1 MKQEITTRSHAP
13 NAMRLLRAFI
23 ALILLTG
30 TGLARAQTPQAF
42 WESGFPKFDNSRIVT
57 MEGENTLKIRFA
69 AFAAPI
75 TQPKLVVTF
84 PTGVD
89 FVSAAGVDGGIS
101 FVGTPALDADRKLV
115 LNISG
120 TLAVN
125 AMKEVHI
132 KVKAPNCTQSAAVNF
147 KVLLM
152 NGTDTLK
159 DGLGNKFINAP
170 ANIVKPTL
178 TLTPQSAV
186 VNFASQTET
195 KTITYY
201 LKTTTADKVSSAKV
215 TFTTPDA
222 QTTLSNFQV
231 KGASVSVTET
241 PIGGGKTQYTFDVTP
256 AVLGGAQQID
266 NTNSTAITFTA
277 ASTGVGTHRVT
288 TAVQFPS
295 GTPCTSNPGS
305 PVQLAFPILTLPHM
319 VHLHTY
325 YTNSSDDSVHYSKIN
340 MDGST
345 PTILKTVFR
354 NTGGPAKEIEFKF
367 WCYGEYN
374 YIDPD
379 NIDVQ
384 VGSSGSRERVD
395 ASNIVTIASV
405 NNGPAHK
412 ERYGTMKS
420 TVLGKPKW
428 IHVTIRQ
435 PLEGG
440 ETITFWIPTINGNIY
455 ENSTTDNVYYN
466 YYTNTIN
473 GFTSNVLSVKAAD
486 GKAGTMETMPSVRLI
501 WLNSPH
507 YREVPASLNLRG
519 TQTKTQ
525 TVYVA
530 PGSTNDADVELHV
543 KAPPFLKIT
552 DMKLLPQADGLGSI
566 PTTPT
571 IVDDHHRYLTVS
583 GKGNRGETYLHVTY
597 EGEPCGAT
605 NKSGK
610 IEYWAN
616 HNWQGGTMERVTH
629 VYQDATQLCEVAGI
643 VLDTFHLVRTTVGR
657 KDTNDD
663 HIPDD
668 ASSLAPANEIRNDVY
683 IEGDKGHFYWKG
695 TVQSTGYS
703 VVDMPITLADGL
715 EFDTSI
721 KMDRTGNGYVN
732 TAANGTVKFTKTNGH
747 EGVVRFTPSASLSNG
762 DRVEVEAPF
771 TIIKGINKT
780 VGIETEMSVRTTPS
794 SPSVGK
800 DKASVTMGTYAI
812 DSLNWWY
819 QDIFK
824 FSFPDNSVVDFNG
837 TGSPSLSLGYA
848 DIFHYIYFPPPYF
861 KNEARVVRYLDT
873 LEFDMP
879 KGYHLIP
886 DIEVQREGLFGSGM
900 GPTRVTVSPDGSPT
914 ETRRRYAV
922 AAAAYDFTYYH
933 GGTLAPGKWPLP
945 DDRWRI
951 YSYGKIQ
958 AYPSA
963 SREPSY
969 MYRTSVWRN
978 PVTNTVTRNTIK
990 IEFTYTGPGNTV
1002 SASPDTVNA
1011 KGSRIKTTTLQVGKQ
1026 SSASIP
1032 NLYFYFDGPIKD
1044 VKLENIGTH
1053 IEYNGQGL
1061 DNRWVGVD
1069 ASITN
1074 TQTYEM
1080 TYTYK
1085 NFETATCNQVDTV
1098 RVYTGFGSNANWPDF
1113 TKPMNLDSANFSA
1126 ADTFFITM
1134 DNPAS
1139 LRGWIS
1145 AKRDSIPAQNG
1156 PAPNHYTVYAVF
1168 EAMNT
1173 GGAVKNPT
1181 VKLTIPPHQ
1190 WYKSG
1195 SAKLRHDGQERSL
1208 NASSP
1213 TETALSGILT
1223 DHPSPQTVELHLKD
1237 FGSGNLLVPSGALED
1252 SLMRRDTLVLD
1263 MYAGCGT
1270 DFTGITYSG
1279 AFTGTDV
1286 CGNDAGGG
1294 SNQKRL
1300 FPIVTYNYRFG
1311 ETNLA
1316 MKEMVAFNEFRTRDT
1331 LTFDFKRVIGFV
1343 NDMDTAD
1350 CLLLRL
1356 PKPIKVGD
1364 SVHYTC
1370 PTWPL
1375 NKYITVTAANDSVS
1389 PTGAHFV
1396 KVPLPIEE
1404 YKTHLNKGENQLV
1417 TCTIPVIYNRPSGAD
1432 STYLIEHPV
1441 DTVEASIRLFARFGN
1456 CPPRP
1461 FKDGLQI
1468 DSIAMAMAKGPF
1480 PPRLYVGEEDSLQ
1493 ILSKGF
1499 HGYLY
1504 KDSTRNPSSL
1514 VFSGPGPVWKPMP
1527 RDTNQLGDTLYY
1539 FSPLFGPTDFGGAKS
1554 APIPNTTHQGV
1565 LPFPVKIWIHP
1576 WFIKN
1581 LPRFK
1586 YICEEEDTLR
1596 VKGGGMDI
1604 RYQWFRDE
1612 VAIPG
1617 ATDTTLVVRES
1628 GFYYVQITDTVPE
1641 TVTSDTCEV
1650 VFREIPVILEDL
1662 KDIRDCD
1669 KIYIP
1674 LAVKHT
1680 GRYMLYQWYRNGLP
1694 IKGATDSIYRA
1705 SAYDSSGF
1713 YRVRVMN
1720 PCGDSVMSRRCYVDF
1735 CDDRWDGPARVVDL
1749 YTPATV
1755 ETQPSTV
1762 RNIIPSHTDFNF
1774 TIHARKGQSL
1784 RYITIT
1790 ASHPNWTEQG
1800 GGIERT
1806 MITDSLM
1813 QVRVRRVTH
1822 NLEIHV
1828 GGVSPTGNDLVSDA
1842 SRRAWTHH
1850 GRLYLHT
1857 DRAQSVRL
1865 YTPMGFLYRE
1875 QSLPAGL
1882 TVVSDL
1888 PTGIY
1893 LVRFAD
1899 GHAEKVRVE

>member
-1 MKQEITTRSHAP
+1 MKQKITTRSHAP
-13 NAMRLLRAFI
+13 NAMPLLRAFI

-75 TQPKLVVTF
+75 TDPKLVVTF

-101 FVGTPALDADRKLV
+101 FVGTPALGADRKLV

-147 KVLLM
+147 KVQLM
-152 NGTDTLK
+152 DGTETLK

-170 ANIVKPTL
+170 ANIVRPTL
-178 TLTPQSAV
+178 TLTPQASV

-222 QTTLSNFQV
+222 QTTLSDFKV

-256 AVLGGAQQID
+256 AVLGGTQKID

-295 GTPCTSNPGS
+295 GSTPCTSNPGS

-325 YTNSSDDSVHYSKIN
+325 YTNSSDDSVHHSMIN

-345 PTILKTVFR
+345 PTILKTAFR
-354 NTGGPAKEIEFKF
+354 NTGGPAQKIEFDF

-374 YIDPD
+374 YIDLD

-384 VGSSGSRERVD
+384 IGSNPRTHVATSEIKTTARV
-395 ASNIVTIASV
+395 SNE
-405 NNGPAHK
+405 PYLR
-412 ERYGTMKS
+412 ERYGALKS
-420 TVLGKPKW
+420 YAIDKPKR
-428 IHVTIRQ
+428 IHVTIQ
-435 PLEGG
+435 QLLQGG

-455 ENSTTDNVYYN
+455 DNNTTDNVYYN
-466 YYTNTIN
+466 YHTNTIN
-473 GFTSNVLSVKAAD
+473 GFSSNVLSVMASD
-486 GKAGTMETMPSVRLI
+486 GKMGTMETMPSRRVP

-525 TVYVA
+525 TVYLA
-530 PGSTNDADVELHV
+530 PGSTNEVPVELHV
-543 KAPPFLKIT
+543 KVPPFLTIE
-552 DMKLLPQADGLGSI
+552 DMKLLKTDGSGSYASTYTHSADNR
-566 PTTPT
+566 
-571 IVDDHHRYLTVS
+571 DNYLTIT
-583 GKGNRGETYLHVTY
+583 GQGNLHVAYLHVTY
-597 EGEPCGAT
+597 KGVACGPT
-605 NKSGK
+605 NESGK

-616 HNWQGGTMERVTH
+616 HNWTFGTMKRVSH
-629 VYQDATQLCEVAGI
+629 VYQDVTHLCEVEGI

-657 KDTNDD
+657 KDSNDNGL
-663 HIPDD
+663 PDFPL
-668 ASSLAPANEIRNDVY
+668 SPAPTDQIRNDIY

-695 TVQSTGYS
+695 TVKSAGYT
-703 VVDMPITLADGL
+703 VVEMPITLAAGL
-715 EFDTSI
+715 SFNTSVQ
-721 KMDRTGNGYVN
+721 METTGRGKVNG
-732 TAANGTVKFTKTNGH
+732 TSSPIGTVKFNKGDDNKGL
-747 EGVVRFTPSASLSNG
+747 VRFTPGTSLSYG
-762 DRVEVEAPF
+762 DIVEVEAPF
-771 TIIKGINKT
+771 TIIKGINRT
-780 VGIETEMSVRTTPS
+780 VGIETKMSVRTTPS
-794 SPSVGK
+794 SPLVGK
-800 DKASVTMGTYAI
+800 DKASVMMGTYAI
-812 DSLNWWY
+812 DLLNWWY
-819 QDIFK
+819 HDGLNH
-824 FSFPDNSVVDFNG
+824 SFPSNAVVDFNG
-837 TGSPSLSLGYA
+837 SGNPSLSLGYT

-886 DIEVQREGLFGSGM
+886 DIQVKREDP
-900 GPTRVTVSPDGSPT
+900 GPGPNLVTVSPDDSSTP
-914 ETRRRYAV
+914 TRRRYAV
-922 AAAAYDFTYYH
+922 AAAAYDTTYYE
-933 GGTLAPGKWPLP
+933 GGTLASGKWPLP

-963 SREPSY
+963 KRGESI
-969 MYRTSVWRN
+969 MKRTSVWRN
-978 PVTNTVTRNTIK
+978 PATNTVERHTRDITFI
-990 IEFTYTGPGNTV
+990 YTGPGNTV
-1002 SASPDTVNA
+1002 AASPDTVNA

-1026 SSASIP
+1026 SSVSIP

-1044 VKLENIGTH
+1044 VKLKNIDTD

-1069 ASITN
+1069 ASIAK
-1074 TQTYEM
+1074 TQIYQM

-1098 RVYTGFGSNANWPDF
+1098 HVYTGFGPNADWPDF

-1134 DNPAS
+1134 DKPAS

-1145 AKRDSIPAQNG
+1145 AKSDSIPAHNG

-1213 TETALSGILT
+1213 TETALSNIPL
-1223 DHPSPQTVELHLKD
+1223 DHPDTQRVELHLKD
-1237 FGSGNLLVPSGALED
+1237 FGSGDLLVPSGALED

-1279 AFTGTDV
+1279 VFNGTDV

-1311 ETNLA
+1311 RTNLA
-1316 MKEMVAFNEFRTRDT
+1316 MQKMVAFNEFRTRDT
-1331 LTFDFKRVIGFV
+1331 LTFDFERVIGFV

-1370 PTWPL
+1370 PSWPL
-1375 NKYITVTAANDSVS
+1375 DKYVTVTAANDSVS

-1396 KVPLPIEE
+1396 KVPLPIKE
-1404 YKTHLNKGENQLV
+1404 YKDHPRKGEDQSV

-1441 DTVEASIRLFARFGN
+1441 DTVEASIRLFARFGH

-1504 KDSTRNPSSL
+1504 TDSSRMHQVPNTAE
-1514 VFSGPGPVWKPMP
+1514 GPVWKPMP
-1527 RDTNQLGDTLYY
+1527 RDTNQLGEVNYY
-1539 FSPLFGPTDFGGAKS
+1539 FSPFFGPTDFGGAKS
-1554 APIPNTTHQGV
+1554 APIPSTHQGV

-1604 RYQWFRDE
+1604 RYQWFRNE
-1612 VAIPG
+1612 IAIPG
-1617 ATDTTLVVRES
+1617 ATDTFLVVRES

-1680 GRYMLYQWYRNGLP
+1680 GRYMLYQWYRNGRP

-1735 CDDRWDGPARVVDL
+1735 CDDRWDGPARVVEL
-1749 YTPATV
+1749 YAPATV
-1755 ETQPSTV
+1755 ETQPGTV
-1762 RNIIPSHTDFNF
+1762 RNVIPSHTDFNF
-1774 TIHARKGQSL
+1774 TIRARKGQSL

-1813 QVRVRRVTH
+1813 QVRVRRVTQ
-1822 NLEIHV
+1822 NLEIRV

-1850 GRLYLHT
+1850 GRLYLRT